1 MFCPTCGCEYNP
13 GITVCADCGI
23 PLIAELPPPPQLDLG
38 DLDLV
43 TVLSTPNAGEIA
55 LVRSLLE
62 EADIPF
68 MVKNEG
74 VQDLFGLGRLGG
86 YNPFMGSVHFRVKR
100 IDIEIARQALA
111 YFIDSDEIDDS
122 DD

>member
-1 MFCPTCGCEYNP
+1 M
-13 GITVCADCGI
+13 
-23 PLIAELPPPPQLDLG
+23 
-38 DLDLV
+38 

-100 IDIEIARQALA
+100 IDIEIARRALA

-122 DD
+122 DN

>member
-1 MFCPTCGCEYNP
+1 MPDLWLRVQP
-13 GITVCADCGI
+13 GITVCADCGV

-100 IDIEIARQALA
+100 IDIEIARRALA

-122 DD
+122 DN